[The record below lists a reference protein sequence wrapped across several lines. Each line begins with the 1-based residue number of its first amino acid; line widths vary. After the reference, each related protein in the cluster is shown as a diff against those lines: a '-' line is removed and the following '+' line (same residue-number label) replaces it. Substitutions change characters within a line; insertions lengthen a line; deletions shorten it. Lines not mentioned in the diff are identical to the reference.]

1 MPLAAKIAFM
11 SAGATGGTPGSP
23 TPPMYGRTRV
33 TVLPPGPSFAMESVP
48 AIPVHAIANKRQMT
62 NLITFD
68 EALEETENCPRIL
81 LLGNGF
87 SIKFFHYRNLLD
99 NAQLAI
105 DDPIRSLFQLLDT
118 YDFERVIRSLE
129 EASIVE
135 TAYRDSSKAE
145 LFTVDCEKIRQA
157 PIHAIRSTHPKHR
170 KDIEPYLNRCI
181 TFLKYFGDIFTLNY
195 DLLMYWI
202 TLEDTR
208 RFQDGFGLGGEE
220 NGLLGPFK
228 VEAHCNVHYLHGGL
242 HLFVADDGEIEK
254 RLKSSQGL
262 IEAITS
268 TIAYERRLPLYVAEG
283 TSIAKLRKINS
294 NKYLTYC
301 SAKLRRATV
310 NCFVYGHSA
319 DPNDV
324 HIYNAIFN
332 SDVEHLYFCIHKP
345 TADVPKVEGELS
357 RYQKL
362 FSSNI
367 KYTLVDAESVGIW
380 ND

>member
-1 MPLAAKIAFM
+1 MISA
-11 SAGATGGTPGSP
+11 AGASSP
-23 TPPMYGRTRV
+23 QSKVSP
-33 TVLPPGPSFAMESVP
+33 ESQP
-48 AIPVHAIANKRQMT
+48 HAIENKIQMT

-68 EALEETENCPRIL
+68 EAIEETENCPRIL

-87 SIKFFHYRNLLD
+87 SIRFFHYRNLLD
-99 NAQLAI
+99 NAQLAV
-105 DDPIRSLFQLLDT
+105 DDPIRSLFQLLNT

-145 LFTVDCEKIRQA
+145 LFKIDCEKIRQA
-157 PIHAIRSTHPKHR
+157 LIHAIRSTHPKHR
-170 KDIEPYLNRCI
+170 KDIEPHLHKCI
-181 TFLKYFGDIFTLNY
+181 TFLKLFGDIFTLNY
-195 DLLMYWI
+195 DLLLYWI

-208 RFQDGFGLGGEE
+208 RFQDGFGLGEEE

-228 VEAHCNVHYLHGGL
+228 VGAHCNVHYLHGGL

-254 RLKSSQGL
+254 RLKSLQGL

-268 TIAYERRLPLYVAEG
+268 TIANERRLPVYVAEG
-283 TSIAKLRKINS
+283 SSIAKLRKINS

-301 SAKLRRATV
+301 LDKLRRSTG

-332 SDVEHLYFCIHKP
+332 SGVEHLYFCIHKP
-345 TADVPKVEGELS
+345 TADVPKVESELS

-362 FSSNI
+362 FSSTI

>member
-1 MPLAAKIAFM
+1 MASKI
-11 SAGATGGTPGSP
+11 
-23 TPPMYGRTRV
+23 
-33 TVLPPGPSFAMESVP
+33 
-48 AIPVHAIANKRQMT
+48 QMT

-68 EALEETENCPRIL
+68 ETLEETENCPRVL

-99 NAQLAI
+99 TAQLAT
-105 DDPIRSLFQLLDT
+105 DDPIWSLFQLFDT

-135 TAYRDSSKAE
+135 TAYHDSSKAE

-157 PIHAIRSTHPKHR
+157 LIHAIRSTHPKHR
-170 KDIEPYLNRCI
+170 KDIEPYLDRCI
-181 TFLKYFGDIFTLNY
+181 TFLKFFGDIFTLNY
-195 DLLMYWI
+195 DLLLYWF

-208 RFQDGFGLGGEE
+208 RFQDGFGLGDEE
-220 NGLLGPFK
+220 NGFLGPFK

-242 HLFVADDGEIEK
+242 HLFVADNGEIEK
-254 RLKSSQGL
+254 RLKNSGGL

-268 TIAYERRLPLYVAEG
+268 TIANERRLPLYVAEG

-301 SAKLRRATV
+301 SDKLRV
-310 NCFVYGHSA
+310 VIGNCFVYGHSA
-319 DPNDV
+319 DPNDMHV
-324 HIYNAIFN
+324 YSAIFK

-345 TADVPKVEGELS
+345 TADIPRVESELS